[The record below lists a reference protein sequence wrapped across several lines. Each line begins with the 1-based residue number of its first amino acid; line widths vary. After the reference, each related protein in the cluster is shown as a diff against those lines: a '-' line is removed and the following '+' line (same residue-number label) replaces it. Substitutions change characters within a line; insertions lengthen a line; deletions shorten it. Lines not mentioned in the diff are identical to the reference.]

1 MRSERKVRFHRINE
15 LETNPEWNRAA
26 VLKTAD
32 FTNTIAEIDLEPI
45 CAIVLL
51 ITGTPRRKF
60 SVLQVNLNFNTE
72 FNSE

>member
-26 VLKTAD
+26 VLKTAG

-45 CAIVLL
+45 CACY
-51 ITGTPRRKF
+51 F
-60 SVLQVNLNFNTE
+60 SNYRDFNEEIFSILSE
-72 FNSE
+72 FEL